1 MISSIYSFKPA
12 FQNLL
17 RPLANSLARLGVT
30 PNAVTLAAV
39 ALCVAQGVWLAV
51 FPGSSWPL
59 LFLPVTLFL
68 RLALNAIDGML
79 AREHGMASP
88 AGAILNELGD
98 VVSDAVLYLPFAY
111 IAGVNPSLVVVVVV
125 TCIIAEMT
133 GALAPLLGVERR
145 YAGPFGKSDRAIAFG
160 LLVVL
165 LGLGLEPGGWTDL
178 YLELLFALGVVT
190 IINRAR
196 SIVALAKSKAP

>member
-1 MISSIYSFKPA
+1 VISSIYSFKPA
-12 FQNLL
+12 FQRLL
-17 RPLANSLARLGVT
+17 RPLADALARAGVT

-39 ALCVAQGVWLAV
+39 ALSVAQGAWLAV
-51 FPGSSWPL
+51 LPNSRWPL

-88 AGAILNELGD
+88 GGAILNELGD

-111 IAGVNPSLVVVVVV
+111 ISGVNPSLVVAVVV

-160 LLVVL
+160 LLAVL
-165 LGLGLEPGGWTDL
+165 LGLGLEPGAWTKL
-178 YLELLFALGVVT
+178 YLEILFALGVVT

-196 SIVALAKSKAP
+196 SIVALAKSKSS